1 LSPAMVINRRDCNNM
16 PRNPT
21 KAAGDAGVPFSGQPL
36 PCPFCGGSDF
46 WLHSDIHPKFVACKK
61 CSAFGPTAPTVS
73 QAIERWNIRQG
84 GEHLFKVHSYG
95 NEASAMRADSD
106 IRRDVED
113 ELWWDP
119 DIDATDIA
127 VTVRNGVVTLAGFVR
142 SYMQKYQAESD
153 AKRVAGVV
161 AVANDIQIRLPD
173 VDERPDPEIARD
185 AVARIK
191 GELPWDNIRVIVK
204 DGWLTLEGEVEWNY
218 QRERAEE
225 AARRVR
231 GMKGITNSI
240 EVKPRATPMEIR
252 RKIEEALRRA
262 AELDANRITVETN
275 GGEVILRGTVRSWAE
290 RQEAERAA
298 WLAPGVAK
306 MDNRISIN
314 P

>member
-1 LSPAMVINRRDCNNM
+1 
-16 PRNPT
+16 
-21 KAAGDAGVPFSGQPL
+21 
-36 PCPFCGGSDF
+36 
-46 WLHSDIHPKFVACKK
+46 
-61 CSAFGPTAPTVS
+61 
-73 QAIERWNIRQG
+73 
-84 GEHLFKVHSYG
+84 
-95 NEASAMRADSD
+95 MRSDSD

-113 ELWWDP
+113 ELRWDP

-127 VTVRNGVVTLAGFVR
+127 VTVKNGVVTLAGFVR
-142 SYMQKYQAESD
+142 SYMQKYQAEAD

-161 AVANDIQIRLPD
+161 AVANDIEIRVPD

-191 GELPWDNIRVIVK
+191 GELPYAWEKIRVIAK
-204 DGWLTLEGEVEWNY
+204 QGWLTLEGEVEWNY

-225 AARRVR
+225 AVRRVR

-262 AELDANRITVETN
+262 AELDANHITVEAN
-275 GGEVILRGTVRSWAE
+275 GDQVILRGTVRSWAE

-298 WLAPGVAK
+298 WLAPGIAK
-306 MDNRISIN
+306 VDNRISVN